1 VSQNDDELD
10 EEKFEAAPAGEIPSP
25 QQHFASRF
33 RGLPSILAPIGTVI
47 LAFVISGIAIV
58 AIGKDPLK
66 VYKAFWNGTGV
77 NFFFHF
83 GSHSIRV
90 PFGTTHVWFW
100 WDTASLSAQN
110 LQQTLLT
117 TTAIILTALAVA
129 LPFRA
134 GMFNIGGQGQYWVGS
149 IFSVWIGASFLGLN
163 GPVHIAFALIGGTLA
178 GAAWGGIAGF
188 LKATR
193 GVHEVIS
200 TIMLN
205 WIAIWVISY
214 LLGQGGPL
222 QGSQKSIPVSNQ
234 IAPGAQLP
242 IFWGPKLLQGL
253 SIGILIA
260 VAMLVLYWL
269 LINRSTLGYEIRAVG
284 FNPDAARY
292 GGISVARNYIVAFLI
307 AGAFAGLA
315 GAIDVLGWRY
325 SLGQLDVENQAGQI
339 GFFGLAAALL
349 GRNTALGVG
358 AASLLFGAL
367 LTGTSGR
374 QLDQSIFRP
383 DLAGDLT
390 TIIQGLVV
398 LFVGLNLLGL
408 AGWWR
413 RRRGRPA
420 T

>member
-1 VSQNDDELD
+1 V
-10 EEKFEAAPAGEIPSP
+10 GES
-25 QQHFASRF
+25 
-33 RGLPSILAPIGTVI
+33 
-47 LAFVISGIAIV
+47 FV
-58 AIGKDPLK
+58 
-66 VYKAFWNGTGV
+66 
-77 NFFFHF
+77 
-83 GSHSIRV
+83 
-90 PFGTTHVWFW
+90 
-100 WDTASLSAQN
+100 
-110 LQQTLLT
+110 
-117 TTAIILTALAVA
+117 
-129 LPFRA
+129 
-134 GMFNIGGQGQYWVGS
+134 
-149 IFSVWIGASFLGLN
+149 GLN
-163 GPVHIAFALIGGTLA
+163 GPTHIAICLVVGILGGAGLA
-178 GAAWGGIAGF
+178 GLAGF
-188 LKATR
+188 LKAKW

-205 WIAIWVISY
+205 WIAIWTSSW
-214 LLGQGGPL
+214 LLGQGGYL
-222 QGSQKSIPVSNQ
+222 QGAQKAIPVSNP
-234 IAPGAQLP
+234 IAEGAKLP

-253 SIGILIA
+253 SIGIFIA
-260 VAMLVLYWL
+260 VAMLFVYWL

-292 GGISVARNYIVAFLI
+292 GGMSVARNYFLAMAI

-325 SLGQLDVENQAGQI
+325 SLGQLDVQNQAGQI
-339 GFFGLAAALL
+339 GFIGLAAALL

-398 LFVGLNLLGL
+398 LFVGLNLAGF
-408 AGWWR
+408 AGWLR
-413 RRRGRPA
+413 RRRGRVA

>member
-1 VSQNDDELD
+1 VSDDLVEEELEAPPAEIPQPSQN
-10 EEKFEAAPAGEIPSP
+10 FP
-25 QQHFASRF
+25 SRF
-33 RGLPSILAPIGTVI
+33 GGLKGAIGPLITVV
-47 LAFVISGIAIV
+47 LAFLISGIAIV
-58 AIGKDPLK
+58 AIGKNPLR
-66 VYKAFWNGTGV
+66 VYQAFWNGTGL

-83 GSHSIRV
+83 GSHSIRI
-90 PFGTTHVWFW
+90 PFMPTHVWFW
-100 WDTASLSAQN
+100 WDTASISAQN

-117 TTAIILTALAVA
+117 TTPIILTALAVA
-129 LPFRA
+129 LPFRC

-149 IFSVWIGASFLGLN
+149 VFAVWIGSSMHGLN
-163 GPVHIAFALIGGTLA
+163 GPVHIAFCIVAGMLT
-178 GAAWGGIAGF
+178 GAAWAGIAGF
-188 LKATR
+188 LKATV
-193 GVHEVIS
+193 GAHEVIS

-205 WIAIWVISY
+205 WIAIYVSSY

-222 QGSQKSIPVSNQ
+222 QGSQPAIPVSNSV
-234 IAPGAQLP
+234 AKNAQLP

-253 SIGILIA
+253 SIGIFIA
-260 VAMLVLYWL
+260 VAMLFVYWL

-292 GGISVARNYIVAFLI
+292 GGISVRRNYFLAMAI
-307 AGAFAGLA
+307 AGGFAGLA

-325 SLGQLDVENQAGQI
+325 SLGQLDVQNQASQI
-339 GFFGLAAALL
+339 GFIGLAAALL
-349 GRNTALGVG
+349 GRNTAVGVG

-398 LFVGLNLLGL
+398 LFVGLNLG
-408 AGWWR
+408 AVTIWWR
-413 RRRGRPA
+413 RRRTRTA
-420 T
+420 

>member
-1 VSQNDDELD
+1 LTDELK
-10 EEKFEAAPAGEIPSP
+10 EEEFEAPPPPGEIPTP

-33 RGLPSILAPIGTVI
+33 RGITGVVSPLATVV
-47 LAFVISGIAIV
+47 LAFLISGIAIV
-58 AIGKDPLK
+58 AIGKNPLR
-66 VYKAFWNGTGV
+66 VYQAFWNGTGL

-83 GSHSIRV
+83 GSHSIRI
-90 PFGTTHVWFW
+90 PFATTHVWFW
-100 WDTASLSAQN
+100 WDTSSLAAQN

-117 TTAIILTALAVA
+117 TTPIILTGLALA

-134 GMFNIGGQGQYWVGS
+134 GLFNIGGQGQYWAGS
-149 IFSVWIGASFLGLN
+149 ILSVWVGASFIGLN
-163 GPVHIAFALIGGTLA
+163 GPVHITLCLVVGILG
-178 GAAWGGIAGF
+178 GAALGGFAGL
-188 LKATR
+188 LKALL

-205 WIAIWVISY
+205 WIVIWVSSY
-214 LLGQGGPL
+214 SLGQGGPL
-222 QGSQKSIPVSNQ
+222 QGDQPAIPVSNS
-234 IAPGAQLP
+234 IADAAKLP

-253 SIGILIA
+253 SIGIFIA
-260 VAMLVLYWL
+260 LAMLLVYWL
-269 LINRSTLGYEIRAVG
+269 LINRSTMGYEIRAVG

-292 GGISVARNYIVAFLI
+292 SGISVAKNYFLVMAI
-307 AGAFAGLA
+307 AGAFGGLA

-325 SLGQLDVENQAGQI
+325 SLGQLDVQNQAGQI
-339 GFFGLAAALL
+339 GFIGLAAALL

-398 LFVGLNLLGL
+398 LFVGLNLMGL
-408 AGWWR
+408 SVWWK
-413 RRRGRPA
+413 RRRGRVA

>member
-1 VSQNDDELD
+1 MSDELK
-10 EEKFEAAPAGEIPSP
+10 EEAFEQAPPPGEIPSP

-33 RGLPSILAPIGTVI
+33 SGLTGAIGPLVTVV
-47 LAFVISGIAIV
+47 LAFLISGIAIL

-66 VYKAFWNGTGV
+66 VYRAFWNGTGL
-77 NFFFHF
+77 NFFYHF
-83 GSHSIRV
+83 GSYSIRI

-100 WDTASLSAQN
+100 WDTASISAQN

-117 TTAIILTALAVA
+117 TTPIILTALALA

-149 IFSVWIGASFLGLN
+149 IITVWVGESFIGLN
-163 GPVHIAFALIGGTLA
+163 GPVHIVLCLVVGTLG
-178 GAAWGGIAGF
+178 GAAWAGLAGI
-188 LKATR
+188 LKAKW

-205 WIAIWVISY
+205 WIAIWTSSW

-222 QGSQKSIPVSNQ
+222 QGSQKSIPVSNS
-234 IAPGAQLP
+234 IADAAKLP

-253 SIGILIA
+253 SIGIFIA
-260 VAMLVLYWL
+260 VAMLFVYWL

-292 GGISVARNYIVAFLI
+292 GGMSVARNYFLAMAI

-315 GAIDVLGWRY
+315 GAIDILGWRY
-325 SLGQLDVENQAGQI
+325 NLGQLDVQNQAGQI
-339 GFFGLAAALL
+339 GFIGLAAALL

-398 LFVGLNLLGL
+398 LFVGLNLG
-408 AGWWR
+408 AVAVWWR
-413 RRRGRPA
+413 RKLRRVA
-420 T
+420 A

>member
-1 VSQNDDELD
+1 LSDEIK
-10 EEKFEAAPAGEIPSP
+10 EEEFEAAPAGEIPSP
-25 QQHFASRF
+25 QQQFASRF
-33 RGLPSILAPIGTVI
+33 RGLPGVLAPIGTVL
-47 LAFVISGIAIV
+47 LAFLISGIAIV
-58 AIGKDPLK
+58 AIGKNPLK

-77 NFFFHF
+77 NFFFHV
-83 GSHSIRV
+83 GSHSIRI
-90 PFGTTHVWFW
+90 PFATTHVWFW
-100 WDTASLSAQN
+100 WDTASTSAQN

-149 IFSVWIGASFLGLN
+149 IFTIWIGTSFMGLN
-163 GPVHIAFALIGGTLA
+163 GTVHLLLCLVVGTLA
-178 GAAWGGIAGF
+178 GAAWGGIAGV
-188 LKATR
+188 LKAKW

-222 QGSQKSIPVSNQ
+222 QGAQKSIPVSNT
-234 IAPGAQLP
+234 IATNAQLP

-253 SIGILIA
+253 SVGILIA
-260 VAMLVLYWL
+260 VAMLVVYWL

-292 GGISVARNYIVAFLI
+292 GGISVARSYIVAFLI

-315 GAIDVLGWRY
+315 GAIDILGWRY

-408 AGWWR
+408 AGWLR
-413 RRRGRPA
+413 RRRGRVA